1 MRYVASVYV
10 RMLLQQLL
18 DFEALVTS
26 SAYVLIVEVEVPD
39 KGINFRILL
48 QPLIRESKST
58 ELHMLTN

>member
-26 SAYVLIVEVEVPD
+26 SAHVLVAEVVVPE
-39 KGINFRILL
+39 KGINFRTLV
-48 QPLIRESKST
+48 QPMIRESIST
-58 ELHMLTN
+58 QLNML